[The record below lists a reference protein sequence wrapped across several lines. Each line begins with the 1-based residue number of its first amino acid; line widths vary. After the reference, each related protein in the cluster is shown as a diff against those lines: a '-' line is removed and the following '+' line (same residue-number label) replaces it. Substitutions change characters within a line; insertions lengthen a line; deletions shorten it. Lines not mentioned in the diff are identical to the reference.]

1 MSIYEYLGRMDD
13 GEEEE
18 EEEVF
23 IDEARSIYFTMML
36 NTKMMTMLNESE

>member
-18 EEEVF
+18 EVF
-23 IDEARSIYFTMML
+23 IMKPNHLFHDDAEYEDDDNA
-36 NTKMMTMLNESE
+36 E

>member
-13 GEEEE
+13 GEEE

>member
-18 EEEVF
+18 EEVF
-23 IDEARSIYFTMML
+23 IDEARSSI
-36 NTKMMTMLNESE
+36 SR